1 MSETIETIRSAM
13 HADADALRI
22 IAQNIANAE
31 VTAYRR
37 QIPLSAGGFDQLVSS
52 LDASGGEL
60 ATNAAAVIQRS
71 IAVDSQPGTLKST
84 AEPLDLALEGAG
96 FFMLQSAA
104 GPLLTR
110 RGDFHVSADGM
121 LSAVSGE
128 PVLGN
133 GGPIQIGFGTAVVG
147 ADGVI
152 RVNGEVV
159 DQLRIAQVSDEAEL
173 QYIGAGLYSSNS
185 AALQEAETYPAIR
198 QGFLETSNVTPV
210 NEMVQMMETLRHF
223 EAAQRLVHG
232 YDQMLEKAISE
243 LGKVD

>member
-1 MSETIETIRSAM
+1 MSEAIGTIRSAM

-52 LDASGGEL
+52 IDASGGQI
-60 ATNAAAVIQRS
+60 ASNAAAVIQRS
-71 IAVDSQPGTLKST
+71 MAIDSQPGTLKST
-84 AEPLDLALEGAG
+84 GQPLDVALEGEG
-96 FFMLQSAA
+96 FFILQSAA

-110 RGDFHVSADGM
+110 RGDFHVSADGV

-133 GGPIQIGFGTAVVG
+133 GGPIQVGFGTPVVG
-147 ADGVI
+147 VDGAI
-152 RVNGEVV
+152 RVNGELI
-159 DQLRIAQVSDEAEL
+159 DQLRIAQVTDEAEL
-173 QYIGAGLYSSNS
+173 QYLGGGLYSST
-185 AALQEAETYPAIR
+185 ATLQDAETYPAVR

-243 LGKVD
+243 LGKVG